1 LEGPARTFIFEAE
14 LSYRVSDFTRQSR
27 FVLYDNGACVLQ
39 YPPSISSIYGEGRL
53 PGAYRE
59 ADGVIMFLFQSS
71 SGRSIDEAWEDAT
84 GTLNGDVLEIRYIE
98 QMQHSDFENA
108 VYRRSR

>member
-1 LEGPARTFIFEAE
+1 MAKAE
-14 LSYRVSDFTRQSR
+14 RILPSSSGSSQR
-27 FVLYDNGACVLQ
+27 FFSSYDNGACVLQ
-39 YPPSISSIYGEGRL
+39 YPLSISSIYGEGRL